1 MDLSVHFEKLGFN
14 KNKQK
19 TYLSL
24 LSLGQATAKQI
35 AEHSG
40 IERTTVYKIA
50 EELLKEGLAEKI
62 PGKINS
68 YAITNPNKLVE
79 IQNEN
84 KKTAELMLPELLG
97 LLSST
102 TIKPKLKF
110 YEGDEGVKKVF
121 EDPFDMSR
129 GSVVKS
135 FSSAEN
141 IMSRFG
147 SVYARHYTE
156 ERIHKKIKRLSLRP
170 ITDQPKSK
178 NDWEVYT
185 SEEMVLREIRFLPP
199 QIKNNTLIQ
208 IYNNKIGVI
217 GTKEENYAFIL
228 ESKELCLLMD
238 QVFDWIW
245 EMAKR

>member
-1 MDLSVHFEKLGFN
+1 MDLSAHFETLGFN

-24 LSLGQATAKQI
+24 LSLGQATARKI

-40 IERTTVYKIA
+40 VERTTVYKII

-62 PGKINS
+62 HGKINS

-84 KKTAELMLPELLG
+84 KKIAELMLPELLS
-97 LLSST
+97 LLSSA

-121 EDPFDMSR
+121 EDPFNMPH
-129 GSVVKS
+129 GSVLKS

-141 IMSRFG
+141 IMGRFG
-147 SVYARHYTE
+147 SVYARHYAE
-156 ERIHKKIKRLSLRP
+156 ERVHKKIKRLSLRP
-170 ITDQPKSK
+170 VTDQPKSK
-178 NDWEVYT
+178 KDWEVYS

-217 GTKEENYAFIL
+217 GTKKENYAFIL
-228 ESKELCLLMD
+228 ESKELHLLMN

-245 EMAKR
+245 EMTKQ